1 VRSHAPSSAEVNL
14 DENALRRSSGL
25 VMERVHRTYMP

>member
-1 VRSHAPSSAEVNL
+1 VRSNASSSAEANL
-14 DENALRRSSGL
+14 DENALGRSSGL